1 MKFKAGDKVK
11 VVSLSN
17 TFNFMSKSRVSLLN
31 KTLTVYAATPSY
43 VVVEENTYWWSARDL
58 TLVNNTLEID

>member
-1 MKFKAGDKVK
+1 MEFKAGDKVK

-17 TFNFMSKSRVSLLN
+17 TFNFTSEGLVSLLN

-58 TLVNNTLEID
+58 TLVNNNLEIE